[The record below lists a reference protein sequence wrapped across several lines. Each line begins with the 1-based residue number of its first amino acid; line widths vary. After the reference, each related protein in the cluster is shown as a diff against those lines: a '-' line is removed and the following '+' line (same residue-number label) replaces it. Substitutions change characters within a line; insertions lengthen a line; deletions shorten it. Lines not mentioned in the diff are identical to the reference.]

1 MHNLYILFNAHC
13 TCTCDHR
20 LFKSIHE
27 YSLVTIG
34 YTCHSRVKLHNIIYL
49 ICKNYGYKPL
59 VCLAF
64 LTSIECKV
72 ENLAQFIKK
81 RSKTDSLFFH
91 DLQKGKGAI

>member
-1 MHNLYILFNAHC
+1 MVI
-13 TCTCDHR
+13 
-20 LFKSIHE
+20 
-27 YSLVTIG
+27 
-34 YTCHSRVKLHNIIYL
+34 
-49 ICKNYGYKPL
+49 YKPL

-91 DLQKGKGAI
+91 DLQKGKGTI